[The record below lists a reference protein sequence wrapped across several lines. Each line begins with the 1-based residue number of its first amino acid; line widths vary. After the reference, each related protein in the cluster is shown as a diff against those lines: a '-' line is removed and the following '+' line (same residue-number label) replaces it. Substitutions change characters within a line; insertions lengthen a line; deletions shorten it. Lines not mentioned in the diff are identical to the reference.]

1 MNFIYNA
8 PPITLQRL
16 LILLFCITIFCSTHL
31 WAAPYCRDSGL
42 VDIPTGKVIEHGI
55 FNLGTYF
62 GFRNAGELPRD
73 EAALQLDFGLF
84 DRVEIGL
91 TSVRHDQ
98 RSFLLGNLKVL
109 LIREDGI
116 APNIAVGLENIG
128 DSIEGE
134 LNDIERYER
143 QSAFLAISKQFTLPS
158 IHHIN
163 GHIGIG
169 NRRFVEEIGMGAVL
183 NGVFFGISKDFHP
196 AFARGSLTFSVEV
209 DGRGVNTGL
218 RHTAASGLQVYLA
231 AEALNAP
238 AIDGREIRYLAGV
251 AWTNRA
257 LIKRIEEAK
266 RLAKQAG
273 RLASQAKKTTKENN
287 K

>member
-1 MNFIYNA
+1 MNFIYNT

-16 LILLFCITIFCSTHL
+16 LISLVCITILCCPHL

-62 GFRNAGELPRD
+62 GFRNEGALPRD
-73 EAALQLDFGLF
+73 EAAIQLDFGLF

-91 TSVRHDQ
+91 TSVRHNQ
-98 RSFLLGNLKVL
+98 RRFLLGNLKVL
-109 LIREDGI
+109 LLREAGI
-116 APNIAVGLENIG
+116 VPNIAVGLENIG
-128 DSIEGE
+128 DSIEDE
-134 LNDIERYER
+134 LNDTERYER
-143 QSAFLAISKQFTLPS
+143 KSAFLAISKQFTLPS

-169 NRRFVEEIGMGAVL
+169 NRRFVEDIGMSKVL

-209 DGRGVNTGL
+209 DGRGINTGL

-238 AIDGREIRYLAGV
+238 AIDGKEIRYLAGV
-251 AWTNRA
+251 SWTNRA
-257 LIKRIEEAK
+257 LMKQIEEAK

-273 RLASQAKKTTKENN
+273 RLASQAKKTTTEKNR
-287 K
+287 

>member
-1 MNFIYNA
+1 M
-8 PPITLQRL
+8 
-16 LILLFCITIFCSTHL
+16 FCSPHL

-42 VDIPTGKVIEHGI
+42 VDIPTGRVIEHGI

-62 GFRNAGELPRD
+62 GFRSAGELPRD

-91 TSVRHDQ
+91 TSVRHNQ
-98 RSFLLGNLKVL
+98 QGFLLGNLKVL
-109 LIREDGI
+109 LLREAGVV
-116 APNIAVGLENIG
+116 PNIAVGIENIG
-128 DSIEGE
+128 DSIKSG
-134 LNDIERYER
+134 LNDTERYER
-143 QSAFLAISKQFTLPS
+143 KSAFLAVSKQFTLPT
-158 IHHIN
+158 IHHIT

-169 NRRFVEEIGMGAVL
+169 NSRFIEDVGMSQVL
-183 NGVFFGISKDFHP
+183 KGVFFGISKGFHP
-196 AFARGSLTFSVEV
+196 AFARGNLTFSLEV

-218 RHTAASGLQVYLA
+218 RHTADSGLQVYLA

-238 AIDGREIRYLAGV
+238 ATDGKEIRYLAGV
-251 AWTNRA
+251 SWTNRA
-257 LIKRIEEAK
+257 LMKRVEEAK

-273 RLASQAKKTTKENN
+273 RLASQAKKTVKEDD